1 MNRTRLNLLKLK
13 QEAADLKEQLI
24 AWRRDFHRH
33 PELGF
38 KEFRTSGI
46 VAKHLTTLGIE
57 VQTGVGQ
64 TGVIGLLEGT
74 RPGPVVMLR
83 FDMDALPIQELNQT
97 DYASQEA
104 GVMHACGHD
113 AHTAIGMGIAQ
124 LLVQHRAEL
133 AGTIKLVFQPGEEG
147 CGGALAMLADG
158 VLENPKPDVALGLH
172 VWNDQPLG
180 LVAAGA
186 GGIMAAA
193 DLFTIK
199 VQGKGAHGAQP
210 QLCVDAV
217 LIAAQV
223 VVALQSI
230 VARHVDPRQT
240 AVVTVGSLH
249 AGTAFNIIADT
260 AELTG
265 TIRTFDAATRDS
277 LVQRMAEVV
286 EHTARAMG
294 GSATL
299 EIKRISPAT
308 VNAASAASLVRETAT
323 EILGPEHVTDNQFT
337 MTAEDMSEF
346 LSRTPGC
353 FFFIGSASAEKGLNA
368 PHHNAHFDIDEEVL
382 PLGVAVLMGSA
393 LQYLAENSEQ

>member
-1 MNRTRLNLLKLK
+1 MNHSLADSQDLKL
-13 QEAADLKEQLI
+13 AAAALKEQLI
-24 AWRRDFHRH
+24 AWRRDFHQH

-64 TGVIGLLEGT
+64 TGVLGLLEGT
-74 RPGPVVMLR
+74 RPCPVVMLR
-83 FDMDALPIQELNQT
+83 FDMDALPIKELNQT

-124 LLVQHRAEL
+124 LLAQHRAEL

-158 VLENPKPDVALGLH
+158 VLENPRPDVALGLH

-186 GGIMAAA
+186 GGVMAAA
-193 DLFTIK
+193 DIFSIK
-199 VQGKGAHGAQP
+199 VQGKGGHGAQP
-210 QLCVDAV
+210 HLCVDAV
-217 LIAAQV
+217 LIASQV
-223 VVALQSI
+223 VVALQSV

-240 AVVTVGSLH
+240 AVATVGSMH

-277 LVQRMAEVV
+277 LIQRMTEVV
-286 EHTARAMG
+286 EHTARALG

-299 EIKRISPAT
+299 EVKRISPAT
-308 VNAASAASLVRETAT
+308 VNAASAAHIVRETAG
-323 EILGPEHVTDNQFT
+323 EMLGAEHVTGDQFT

-346 LSRTPGC
+346 LNRVPGC
-353 FFFIGSASAEKGLNA
+353 FFFIGSANAEKGLNA
-368 PHHNAHFDIDEEVL
+368 PHHNPRFDIDEEVL
-382 PLGVAVLMGSA
+382 PLGVAVLTGAA
-393 LQYLAENSEQ
+393 LRYLSNK